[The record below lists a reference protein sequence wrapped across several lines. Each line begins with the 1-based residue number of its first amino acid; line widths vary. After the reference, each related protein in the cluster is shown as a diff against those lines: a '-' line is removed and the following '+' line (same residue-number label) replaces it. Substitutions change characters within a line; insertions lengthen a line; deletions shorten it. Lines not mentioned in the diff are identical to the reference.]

1 MSIVVQKYGGTSVST
16 EDSRNKI
23 AQNAISLKESGKLP
37 VIVVSAIG
45 RKGAPYATD
54 TLIELFNK
62 EGAANKGPNLDLIM
76 SCGESISSA
85 VIANTIE
92 AMGHKAIALTGFQAG
107 IITDE
112 EFNDANV
119 IKVNPNLV
127 NKYLELGYIVIV
139 TGFQGVSEE
148 GFITTLGRGGSDH
161 TAAIL
166 GEALNADSIE
176 IFTDVDGVMTA
187 DPRIVKDAKVLER
200 ISYEEMYQM
209 AVDGA
214 KVVDFKAIAV
224 ARRANK
230 PLVIKNTFGDSCGTV
245 ITSDHNID
253 FIEYDIDSIF
263 TAIASKNNIA
273 QVAVSI
279 HYDDERNTE
288 FLDAFEDQGVSM
300 DIINFFEDR
309 KVFTINV
316 QDQPKVEAILRKLDL
331 EYEIVDDC
339 CKITAIGHRMHGVP
353 GVMRKLVLALSK
365 ENIEILQTSDSHTTL
380 SCVIHRRHLEKALN
394 VLHDTFNLSR

>member
-1 MSIVVQKYGGTSVST
+1 LSIVVQKYGGTSVST
-16 EDSRNKI
+16 EASRMKI
-23 AQNAISLKESGKLP
+23 AQNAIELKEKGKQP
-37 VIVVSAIG
+37 VIVVSAMG

-54 TLIELFNK
+54 TLIDLFNMRGATN
-62 EGAANKGPNLDLIM
+62 EGRNLDLIM

-92 AMGHKAIALTGFQAG
+92 SMGHPCIALTGFQAG
-107 IITDE
+107 IVTDDQ
-112 EFNDANV
+112 FNDANV
-119 IKVNPNLV
+119 LQVKPALIT
-127 NKYLELGYIVIV
+127 KYLEEGYILIV

-166 GEALNADSIE
+166 GEALNAESIE

-187 DPRIVKDAKVLER
+187 DPRVVKDAKVLDR
-200 ISYEEMYQM
+200 ISYDEMYQM

-224 ARRANK
+224 AKRANK
-230 PLVIKNTFGDSCGTV
+230 PLVIKNTFGEASGTV

-253 FIEYDIDSIF
+253 LIEYDIDSLF
-263 TAIASKNNIA
+263 TAIASKNDIV
-273 QVAVSI
+273 QVAVNI
-279 HYDDERNTE
+279 HYDDDRNTAL
-288 FLDAFEDQGVSM
+288 LDGLENQEISM

-309 KVFTINV
+309 KVFTINSY
-316 QDQPKVEAILRKLDL
+316 DLDKTKKLLTKLDL
-331 EYEIVDDC
+331 SYDFVEDC
-339 CKITAIGHRMHGVP
+339 SKVTAIGHRIHGVP

-380 SCVIHRRHLEKALN
+380 SCVIHRVHLEKALN
-394 VLHDTFNLSR
+394 VLHDTFNLSS